1 MRDQHRKILPRSYN
15 DGMTAFKGRGALSNL
30 SGRFDSTLRQEEDDG
45 WTPILEEDRRPMT
58 TVRVEQAKSI
68 LSRNDSPD
76 IPFDVSLN
84 PYRGCEHGC
93 VYCYA
98 RPSHAYLD
106 LSPGLDFET
115 KLVAKPNAAALL
127 RAELCKPGY
136 RPSPI
141 ALGSNTD
148 LYQPIERDWRITREL
163 LEVLA
168 DARHPFSFVTKSAL
182 VERDLDLLASLAEQ
196 GLVHAF
202 VSITTLDKDL
212 ARKLEPRAAA
222 PQRRLEVIRNLS
234 QAGIPVGVMVAPVIP
249 ALTDK
254 DMEQILGHAS
264 EAGARSAGYVFLR
277 LPNELKALFTQ
288 WLETHYPLKA
298 GHVMSLIRQSRDGK
312 ENDPRF
318 GSRMSGSGRFAELV
332 AQRFRIAKTRYGLDQ
347 SMPSH
352 RLDLFRPPTAQGS
365 LF

>member
-1 MRDQHRKILPRSYN
+1 MP
-15 DGMTAFKGRGALSNL
+15 TVEEEGRPA
-30 SGRFDSTLRQEEDDG
+30 T
-45 WTPILEEDRRPMT
+45 M
-58 TVRVEQAKSI
+58 VRIEQAKSI
-68 LSRNDSPD
+68 LSSNDSPD
-76 IPFDVSLN
+76 VPFEVSLN

-115 KLVAKPNAAALL
+115 RLVAKPNAAALL
-127 RAELCKPGY
+127 RAALCTPGY
-136 RPSPI
+136 RPIPI
-141 ALGSNTD
+141 SLGSNTD
-148 LYQPIERDWRITREL
+148 LYQPIERDWRISREV

-168 DARHPFSFVTKSAL
+168 EARHPFSFVTKSAL
-182 VERDLDLLASLAEQ
+182 VERDLDLLAPLAAQ

-202 VSITTLDKDL
+202 VSITTLDNEL

-222 PQRRLEVIRNLS
+222 PQRRLEVMRNLS
-234 QAGIPVGVMVAPVIP
+234 EAGIPAGVMVAPVIP

-254 DMEQILGHAS
+254 DMEQILALAS

-277 LPNELKALFTQ
+277 LPHELKALFTQ

-298 GHVMSLIRQSRDGK
+298 EHVLSLIRQSRDGR

-318 GSRMSGSGRFAELV
+318 GSRMSGSGQFAELIG
-332 AQRFRIAKTRYGLDQ
+332 QRFRIAKARYGLDQ
-347 SMPSH
+347 GMPPH
-352 RLDLFRPPTAQGS
+352 RLDLFRAPTAQGN

>member
-1 MRDQHRKILPRSYN
+1 
-15 DGMTAFKGRGALSNL
+15 MTAFKGRGAPSNL
-30 SGRFDSTLRQEEDDG
+30 QGRFESTLRQVEDDG
-45 WTPILEEDRRPMT
+45 WTVTEEEDGRPLT
-58 TVRVEQAKSI
+58 TIRVEQAKSI

-76 IPFDVSLN
+76 IPFEVSLN

-148 LYQPIERDWRITREL
+148 LYQPVERGWRITREL
-163 LEVLA
+163 LEVLVE
-168 DARHPFSFVTKSAL
+168 ARHPFSFVTKSAL
-182 VERDLDLLASLAEQ
+182 VERDLDLLGTLAEQ
-196 GLVHAF
+196 GLVHVF
-202 VSITTLDKDL
+202 VSITTLDREL

-222 PQRRLEVIRNLS
+222 PRRRLEVIRNLS

-254 DMEQILGHAS
+254 DMELILAQAS

-277 LPNELKALFTQ
+277 LPHELKALFTL

-298 GHVMSLIRQSRDGK
+298 EHVMSLIRQSREGK

-318 GSRMSGSGRFAELV
+318 GSRMSGSGQFAELV
-332 AQRFRIAKTRYGLDQ
+332 AQRFRIAKTRYGQ
-347 SMPSH
+347 NRSMPPH
-352 RLDLFRPPTAQGS
+352 RLDLFRPPTAQRS
-365 LF
+365 LL

>member
-1 MRDQHRKILPRSYN
+1 
-15 DGMTAFKGRGALSNL
+15 MTAIKGRGAPSNL
-30 SGRFDSTLRQEEDDG
+30 PGRFESTLREVEDDG
-45 WTPILEEDRRPMT
+45 WAKNELVENRSET

-68 LSRNDSPD
+68 LTRNDSPD
-76 IPFDVSLN
+76 IPFELSLN

-115 KLVAKPNAAALL
+115 QLVAKPNAAKLL
-127 RAELCKPGY
+127 KESFCKPGY

-141 ALGSNTD
+141 ALGGNTD
-148 LYQPIERDWRITREL
+148 IYQPIEREWRITREI

-168 DARHPFSFVTKSAL
+168 EARHPFSFVTKSAL
-182 VERDLDLLASLAEQ
+182 VERDLDLLAPLAEQ

-202 VSITTLDKDL
+202 VSITTLDKEL
-212 ARKLEPRAAA
+212 ARKLEPRAAT

-234 QAGIPVGVMVAPVIP
+234 EAGIPTGVMVAPVIP

-254 DMEQILGHAS
+254 DLEQILEAAAK
-264 EAGARSAGYVFLR
+264 AGARSAGYVFLR
-277 LPNELKALFTQ
+277 LPHELKALFRQ
-288 WLETHYPLKA
+288 WLETHCPLKA
-298 GHVMSLIRQSRDGK
+298 EHVMSLIRQSRDGR
-312 ENDPRF
+312 ENDPQF
-318 GSRMSGSGRFAELV
+318 GSRMVGSGQFAALI
-332 AQRFRIAKTRYGLDQ
+332 AQRFHIAQKRFGLDQ
-347 SMPSH
+347 SLPPH
-352 RLDLFRPPTAQGS
+352 RLDLFRPPTRQGT